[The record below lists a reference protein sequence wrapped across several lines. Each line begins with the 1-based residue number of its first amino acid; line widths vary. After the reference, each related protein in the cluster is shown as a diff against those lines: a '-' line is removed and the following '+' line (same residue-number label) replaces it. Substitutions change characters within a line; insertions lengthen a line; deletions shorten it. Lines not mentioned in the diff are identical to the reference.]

1 MLHYLK
7 RTFSRYP
14 YQSLLAIYNLGVFAY
29 IKAIGNS
36 IAAVI
41 PIQTQQLQNF
51 LTTLS
56 QNQYLSWIPRLIDMN
71 NIRDFFANS
80 PYRWLVVS
88 LIVSFGLSLLG
99 RLMRFVLTVIIV
111 AVGLYLIYVY
121 SKTYGLI

>member
-36 IAAVI
+36 IAAAI

>member
-1 MLHYLK
+1 MLRYLK

-36 IAAVI
+36 IAAAI
-41 PIQTQQLQNF
+41 PTQTQQLQNF

>member
-7 RTFSRYP
+7 LTFNRYP

-36 IAAVI
+36 IAAAI
-41 PIQTQQLQNF
+41 PTQTQQLQNF

-111 AVGLYLIYVY
+111 AIGLYLIYVY

>member
-36 IAAVI
+36 IAATI
-41 PIQTQQLQNF
+41 PTQTQQLQNF

-56 QNQYLSWIPRLIDMN
+56 QNQYLSWIPRLIDIN

-88 LIVSFGLSLLG
+88 LIVSFGLSFLG
-99 RLMRFVLTVIIV
+99 RLMRFIFTIILV
-111 AVGLYLIYVY
+111 AIGLYLIYVY

>member
-1 MLHYLK
+1 MLSYLK
-7 RTFSRYP
+7 RTFTRYP
-14 YQSLLAIYNLGVFAY
+14 YQSFLAVYNLGVFAY
-29 IKAIGNS
+29 IKSIGNS
-36 IAAVI
+36 IAASL
-41 PIQTQQLQNF
+41 PTQTQQLQNF

-56 QNQYLSWIPRLIDMN
+56 QNEFLSWIPRFIDMN

-111 AVGLYLIYVY
+111 AIGLYLIYVY

>member
-36 IAAVI
+36 IAAAI
-41 PIQTQQLQNF
+41 PSQTQQLQNF

-111 AVGLYLIYVY
+111 AIGVYLIYVY

>member
-1 MLHYLK
+1 MLHCLK
-7 RTFSRYP
+7 RTIDRYP
-14 YQSLLAIYNLGVFAY
+14 YQSFLAIYNLGVFAY

-36 IAAVI
+36 IATAI
-41 PIQTQQLQNF
+41 PTQTQQLQNF

-99 RLMRFVLTVIIV
+99 RLMRFILTVIIV